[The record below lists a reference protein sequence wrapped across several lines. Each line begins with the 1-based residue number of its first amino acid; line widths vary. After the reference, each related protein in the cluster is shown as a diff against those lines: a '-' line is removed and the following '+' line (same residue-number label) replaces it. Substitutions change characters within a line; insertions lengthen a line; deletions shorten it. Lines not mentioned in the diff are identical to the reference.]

1 MQNQEVD
8 SSLRFFQFP
17 LRGMRWI
24 YQVSPTPVQFL
35 MEKLRPLRGLVLI
48 AAFLISFG
56 APVFL
61 GYHLMRIFSQ
71 TQDDSKQVVDPL
83 PGAVRFSAQGMYGK
97 VLSDVRLT
105 PSSSLPYLFSGWFR
119 LSQLPALGQKIMLM
133 ARFNANSA
141 MNEGM
146 AIGISRDAA
155 GYRPVVYWR
164 SASGAGGWYQF
175 AKLSIRSRVWFQLG
189 LSFREG
195 RLLGLHGVAD
205 IDDLAS
211 GVELLGGYELPLAT
225 YPTSS
230 VDMVFGAYGQNP
242 FRGFVGPISIFSGE
256 EVGRDIHGVLKRLM
270 RMPEK
275 LPDLI
280 PEESVVV
287 RGYLGDQFQNELG
300 IRSEIVRPAKKL
312 VKENVEPAPVKK
324 VPSQAG
330 SDALKRKK

>member
-1 MQNQEVD
+1 
-8 SSLRFFQFP
+8 
-17 LRGMRWI
+17 
-24 YQVSPTPVQFL
+24 

-48 AAFLISFG
+48 VVFLLSFG

-61 GYHLMRIFSQ
+61 GYHLMRIFSEA
-71 TQDDSKQVVDPL
+71 QDDTKQVIDPL
-83 PGAVRFSAQGMYGK
+83 PGAVRFSSQGMYGK
-97 VLSDVRLT
+97 ILSDVRLT
-105 PSSSLPYLFSGWFR
+105 PSSTLPYLFSGWFK
-119 LSQLPALGQKIMLM
+119 LSQLPAVGQKVMLM

-141 MNEGM
+141 VNEGM
-146 AIGISRDAA
+146 AIGISRDAI
-155 GYRPVVYWR
+155 GYRPIVYWR

-205 IDDLAS
+205 IDDLSS

-230 VDMVFGAYGQNP
+230 MDMVFGAYGQNP

-270 RMPEK
+270 RMPDE

-280 PEESVVV
+280 PEESIVV
-287 RGYLGDQFQNELG
+287 RGYLGEQLLSELG

-312 VKENVEPAPVKK
+312 VKQNVVEAPVVKANAK
-324 VPSQAG
+324 AG
-330 SDALKRKK
+330 SEALKRKK